1 MRAHHRI
8 GLILLALVLVPTLG
22 YVAYEANALNANEA
36 LLESIYTQQL
46 DDLLFS
52 VNQYA
57 FTVTDSWAQELTG
70 DLQKAQ
76 LDGRPLE
83 AALDSALARDD
94 ALVGVFITDTT
105 LQRTTATGVDAD
117 AGPPFDTAFVRR
129 LLDRYRVGYRQLA
142 PSTLWVDGTTAR
154 TDRIALAFVGSTP
167 LPALGDAPY
176 VAGFILDVP
185 SFINDV
191 LGPKM
196 ATVGRG
202 TFVLSVADTAGTV
215 VYRTEGMRDADDPLD
230 VAAAPPSP
238 NGRARSG
245 APSLSDSTA
254 AVVPVADIARKRLW
268 ILPAHTVGIGVP
280 GEGIGATLQR
290 RFRRNLLMIGLL
302 GLLLLGAAVFAYRS
316 VEQEIELARVRARLV
331 SNVSHELR
339 TPLALIRMYAE
350 TLEAGRVPDKRRPEY
365 LGVIARES
373 ERLSRLIDTLLNFSR
388 IEAGRERFDLAPTDL
403 NALAR
408 DVTARFALP
417 AERDGF
423 TIETAFSDTM
433 PTVEADAEALTEA
446 LVNLV
451 DNALKYSRPHPDARR
466 VAIRTGVH
474 RNGSRKPQ
482 AFVEVEDDGPGIAV
496 AHQRQVFEPF
506 FRVGDDARDDL
517 VHETKGTGLGLA
529 LVARIAEAHGGRIDL
544 HSAPGDGARFR
555 LLLPLAS
562 EPPA

>member
-22 YVAYEANALNANEA
+22 YVAYEANALSANEE

-46 DDLLFS
+46 DALLFS

-57 FTVTDSWAQELTG
+57 FDNTDGWAR
-70 DLQKAQ
+70 DLA
-76 LDGRPLE
+76 DGFQQARRDGQPIQ
-83 AALDSALARDD
+83 AALDSALAREN
-94 ALVGVFITDTT
+94 AIVGAFVADTT
-105 LQRTTATGVDAD
+105 LRRTLSVVESDTAVAPPPPLDA
-117 AGPPFDTAFVRR
+117 AFVRQ
-129 LLDRYRVGYRQLA
+129 LLGRYRVGYRQLA
-142 PSTLWVDGTTAR
+142 PQTLWTDAGTAR
-154 TDRIALAFVGSTP
+154 MDRIALTFVTDTP
-167 LPALGDAPY
+167 LDGAATDEAAAWGAPPHI
-176 VAGFILDVP
+176 AGFVLDVP
-185 SFINDV
+185 TFIQEV
-191 LGPKM
+191 LGRKM
-196 ATVGRG
+196 ATVSRG
-202 TFVLSVADTAGTV
+202 AFALSVADTSGAV
-215 VYRTEGMRDADDPLD
+215 VYRTE
-230 VAAAPPSP
+230 AAPDPRP
-238 NGRARSG
+238 D
-245 APSLSDSTA
+245 APPATETDAS
-254 AVVPVADIARKRLW
+254 AVPDLARKALW
-268 ILPAHTVGIGVP
+268 ILPAHTLGIGVP
-280 GEGIGATLQR
+280 GESIGDSLQR
-290 RFRRNLLMIGLL
+290 RFRRNLIVIGLL
-302 GLLLLGAAVFAYRS
+302 GVLLLGAAVFAYRS

-350 TLEAGRVPDKRRPEY
+350 TLEAGRVPDRRRPEY

-403 NALAR
+403 NGLAR
-408 DVTARFALP
+408 DVVARFALP

-423 TIETAFSDTM
+423 TIETNFVNNL

-466 VAIRTGVH
+466 VAIRTGIH
-474 RNGSRKPQ
+474 RNGTRKAQ
-482 AFVEVEDDGPGIAV
+482 AYVEVEDEGPGIA
-496 AHQRQVFEPF
+496 ATHQRQVFEPF

-555 LLLPLAS
+555 LLLPVAS
-562 EPPA
+562 ETPA

>member
-8 GLILLALVLVPTLG
+8 GLTLLALVLVPTLG
-22 YVAYEANALNANEA
+22 YVAYEANALSANEE

-57 FTVTDSWAQELTG
+57 FTVTDGWAQGLVG
-70 DLQKAQ
+70 DLQQAQ
-76 LDGRPLE
+76 LDGRPME

-94 ALVGVFITDTT
+94 ALVGAFIVDTT
-105 LQRTTATGVDAD
+105 LQRVTAIGADAD
-117 AGPPFDTAFVRR
+117 AAPPFNQAFVQR
-129 LLDRYRVGYRQLA
+129 LLNRYDVGYRQLA
-142 PSTLWVDGTTAR
+142 PSTLWVDGSTAR
-154 TDRIALAFVGSTP
+154 MDRIALAFVASAP
-167 LPALGDAPY
+167 LPALGEPPY
-176 VAGFILDVP
+176 VAGFVLDVP
-185 SFINDV
+185 TFVSEV

-215 VYRTEGMRDADDPLD
+215 LYRTTGMRDANAPPDAAPEASPLD
-230 VAAAPPSP
+230 SRLGFGTSA
-238 NGRARSG
+238 
-245 APSLSDSTA
+245 DSTA
-254 AVVPVADIARKRLW
+254 ADAPVADIARNRLW
-268 ILPAHTVGIGVP
+268 ILPAHTVGIGIP
-280 GEGIGATLQR
+280 GEGIGAALER
-290 RFRRNLLMIGLL
+290 RFRRNLIVIGLL
-302 GLLLLGAAVFAYRS
+302 GVLLLGAAVFAYRS
-316 VEQEIELARVRARLV
+316 VAQEIELARVRARLV

-350 TLEAGRVPDKRRPEY
+350 TLEAGRVPDTRRPEY

-388 IEAGRERFDLAPTDL
+388 IEAGRERFELAPTDL

-423 TIETAFSDTM
+423 TIETDFVHTI

-466 VAIRTGVH
+466 VAIRTGVY
-474 RNGSRKPQ
+474 RNGSRKAQ
-482 AFVEVEDDGPGIAV
+482 AYVEVEDDGPGIA
-496 AHQRQVFEPF
+496 ASHQRQVFEPF

-555 LLLPLAS
+555 LLLPVAS
-562 EPPA
+562 DQPA